1 MTIYLQQLKIS
12 INNSIGYLIH
22 GKEDTLSGSYYP
34 QVEIGSFILSG
45 RWEYLTFFLAML
57 PHVEPGAL
65 DIFFMINP
73 DTGKPYTEFGGWQ
86 GVNHKGF
93 LPTGQTALFV
103 VSGGKPDDE
112 EARREVLRLLGPDH
126 WFARENILRCEGQ
139 GEGEP
144 FLSGR
149 LVLSDEVI
157 SEVVFGREYEPSYNA
172 SFPARRVA
180 TPLGWDDLIL
190 PYELQEELEDI
201 SLWMCRQEEIKAR
214 WELGRLV
221 KPGYRCLFY
230 GLPGTGKTLTAML
243 LGKRNGLDVYRVDL
257 SMISSK
263 YIGETEK
270 NLAKVFDRAA
280 CHNWILFFDE
290 ADSLFGRRTETANSN
305 DRHANQEVA
314 YLLQKIEDH
323 PGTVI
328 LATNI
333 VGNIDD
339 AFFRRFQSSLCFP
352 MPDEGQR
359 LRLWDSMLPE
369 EWARGGR
376 REELLRYAAGFELSG
391 GSILNVIR
399 SSAVKMFATDSET
412 LGADLLRDAISKEL
426 RKEGKLTAH

>member
-1 MTIYLQQLKIS
+1 MFSAPAKADK
-12 INNSIGYLIH
+12 N
-22 GKEDTLSGSYYP
+22 K
-34 QVEIGSFILSG
+34 EIGEFRNTLDTTVPDFQYNMTVDE
-45 RWEYLTFFLAML
+45 WLVFMLAMM
-57 PHVEPGAL
+57 PHVCPGGL
-65 DIFFMINP
+65 DLFLLP
-73 DTGKPYTEFGGWQ
+73 DEVTGRPNTEYGGWQ
-86 GVNHKGF
+86 GTSHKGF
-93 LPTGQTALFV
+93 LPTGQTALYII
-103 VSGGKPDDE
+103 SGGKPDDE
-112 EARREVLRLLGPDH
+112 DARSKVLHLLGPDH
-126 WFARENILRCEGQ
+126 WFARGNILRCEGR

-149 LVLSDEVI
+149 LVLSDEVV
-157 SEVVFGREYEPSYNA
+157 SQVVFGREYEPSCNA
-172 SFPARRVA
+172 SFPARRVT
-180 TPLGWDDLIL
+180 TPLEWNDLVL

-201 SLWMCRQEEIKAR
+201 SMWMCRQNEIKEKWA
-214 WELGRLV
+214 LGRLV

-230 GLPGTGKTLTAML
+230 GPPGAGKTLTAML

-257 SMISSK
+257 SMITSK

-290 ADSLFGRRTETANSN
+290 ADSLFGRRTDTGNSN

-328 LATNI
+328 LATNLL
-333 VGNIDD
+333 GNIDD

-359 LRLWDSMLPE
+359 LRLWDTMIPQA
-369 EWARGGR
+369 WGKDGARG
-376 REELLRYAAGFELSG
+376 ELVRFAAGFELSG

-399 SSAVKMFATDSET
+399 SAAVKMFAAGSES
-412 LGADLLRDAISKEL
+412 LGMDLLRDSISKEL
-426 RKEGKLTAH
+426 KKEGKISAG